1 MDKGNYMQNF
11 FLDSRIN
18 RGLTYEDYFSGFKA
32 KAELE
37 DFSAFPTEEFE
48 HLKMAKLNFQR
59 SSRIHR
65 TFSPSVE
72 IKELIA
78 EITEPQIW
86 MVISE
91 DWCGDSAQNIP
102 YIAELAKLNPIIEL
116 KIFPRDANPDIID
129 MYLTNGTRSIP
140 KLVAFDTD
148 GNELFQW
155 GPRPNQ
161 AVELIAK
168 LKAEG
173 KTKEEFLEQLHLW
186 YGRNRGS
193 ELLKELS
200 ELIKNV
206 LVNDRS

>member
-1 MDKGNYMQNF
+1 MHTF
-11 FLDSRIN
+11 FSNGRIHE
-18 RGLTYEDYFSGFKA
+18 GLTYEDYFSGFKT

-37 DFSAFPTEEFE
+37 DFSGFPAEELE
-48 HLKMAKLNFQR
+48 HMKMAKLNFQR

-65 TFSPSVE
+65 TFSPSEE

-78 EITEPQIW
+78 EISEPQIW

-102 YIAELAKLNPIIEL
+102 YIAELAKLNPYIEL
-116 KIFPRDANPDIID
+116 KIFPRDTNLDIID
-129 MYLTNGTRSIP
+129 LYLTNGTRSIP
-140 KLVAFDTD
+140 KLVAFDND

-161 AVELIAK
+161 AAELIAK

-193 ELLKELS
+193 ELLNELS